1 MLPDLK
7 GYLHEQ
13 AAFIKDLLYDL
24 AQFDL
29 AYDLFK
35 YYMDNLM
42 Y

>member
-1 MLPDLK
+1 MLPDLR
-7 GYLHEQ
+7 GYVLDQ
-13 AAFIKDLLYDL
+13 AAFIKSLLYDL

-35 YYMDNLM
+35 YFVDNLM